1 MIYTT
6 TVFLINLILA
16 LASIIPIVLRDNR
29 GEVIPQFI
37 VDSLAEMLLEP
48 FAEKVKTPEG
58 IAELTQWAEHYK
70 AGKAA
75 EADKKRVQNEKPR
88 K

>member
-1 MIYTT
+1 MLYTT
-6 TVFLINLILA
+6 TVFLTNLMLA
-16 LASIIPIVLRDNR
+16 LASIIPIVLQDNR
-29 GEVIPQFI
+29 GEVIPQFV

-58 IAELTQWAEHYK
+58 IAELTQWAERYK

-75 EADKKRVQNEKPR
+75 EADKKRAQNEKPR